1 MFLLYQVIFL
11 AITTQS
17 HPLCDILPIR
27 AVLLRSDDWRPVRRI
42 LPLCRLKAA
51 SCEEG
56 HRDVHHFGKTRRT
69 NPPWI
74 TKTLRTNPP
83 WFGKNTTN
91 EPTAAAAFPAKMR
104 RTNPTAANA
113 RAAKM
118 RRTNPNARAAA
129 RAVERDKTKPFRA
142 IRSSELMPCQWDRT
156 TEVFAKR
163 SQPPILGD
171 HVTGPGR
178 RQNAP
183 NEPNGPTILHGR
195 NCAER
200 THQTI
205 GASAKTGQ
213 PNRAPIGGLT
223 GSPGVVS
230 IEATLAEMS

>member
-27 AVLLRSDDWRPVRRI
+27 AVLLRSNEWRPVRRI
-42 LPLCRLKAA
+42 LPQCRLEAA
-51 SCEEG
+51 SCEGG

-83 WFGKNTTN
+83 WFGKNAKN
-91 EPTAAAAFPAKMR
+91 EPAVAAACPAKMR
-104 RTNPTAANA
+104 RTNPTAANP

-129 RAVERDKTKPFRA
+129 RAAERDKTKPFVA

-156 TEVFAKR
+156 TEVFCETN
-163 SQPPILGD
+163 PP
-171 HVTGPGR
+171 VFWKTR
-178 RQNAP
+178 RTNP
-183 NEPNGPTILHGR
+183 PDDRRECENGP
-195 NCAER
+195 AEPCPR
-200 THQTI
+200 RRLDWVA
-205 GASAKTGQ
+205 GCGQ
-213 PNRAPIGGLT
+213 H
-223 GSPGVVS
+223 
-230 IEATLAEMS
+230 